1 MDTTRRGFFRQVAHK
16 TGEKLVQQADSRVAH
31 RAAHWIRPPYALDEL
46 EFLLACTRCN
56 ACIEACPQQT
66 IFPLPARLGV
76 QFAGTPALDLIN
88 RSCHLCEGWPCVS
101 ACEPGALLLP
111 EVDEGKPLPAP
122 KLARAEI
129 DTGQCLPWQGP
140 ECGACAASCP
150 QPGALKWENWRP
162 VIDAELCVG
171 CGQCRE
177 ACIVEPR
184 AIRISSLY
192 RAAPDD
198 NDRELKVDG

>member
-1 MDTTRRGFFRQVAHK
+1 MDPTRRAFFRQVASK
-16 TGEKLVQQADSRVAH
+16 TGETLVQEADKQVAR

-56 ACIEACPQQT
+56 ACIEACPHQV
-66 IFPLPARLGV
+66 IFPLQARLGV

-88 RSCHLCEGWPCVS
+88 KSCHLCEDWPCVGV
-101 ACEPGALLLP
+101 CEPNALCLP
-111 EVDEGKPLPAP
+111 VREEDDPLPPP

-129 DTGQCLPWQGP
+129 DTERCLPWQGP

-150 QPGALKWENWRP
+150 QPGALVWENWKP
-162 VIDAELCVG
+162 VIDAALCIG

-177 ACIVEPR
+177 ACIIEPR
-184 AIRISSLY
+184 AIHVSSLY
-192 RAAPDD
+192 RAVPDED
-198 NDRELKVDG
+198 MALPR